1 MTDKQEAK
9 QRTQMLKQLREAH
22 SDTVTRTKALL
33 KEQNAIRKQL
43 RSAMADGP
51 QTVPQIA
58 QAAGLPS
65 DQVLW
70 HLTAMK
76 KYDLVVETGM
86 DGEYFQYRLS
96 SEKEK

>member
-1 MTDKQEAK
+1 MTDKQEAQK
-9 QRTQMLKQLREAH
+9 RTQMLKQLREAH
-22 SDTVTRTKALL
+22 SDTVVRTQALL
-33 KEQNAIRKQL
+33 KEQNAFRKRL

-58 QAAGLPS
+58 QASGLPS

-76 KYDLVVETGM
+76 KYDLVAEVDM
-86 DGEYFQYRLS
+86 SGEYYRYELVR
-96 SEKEK
+96 EKKR